1 MQFIEEIYIKKQRFI
16 GRSSEKPKY
25 IKEEKHMYEFSK
37 KQKIII
43 ILIGIILI
51 IAFLYYTYAKDENML
66 LSEELEVTNTTENT
80 EENENT
86 TQEEQEMIVVHVS
99 GAVNKE
105 GIVELEE
112 NSRISDAIDK
122 AEGLKENA
130 DTKNINLAF
139 KLEDGMKIYI
149 PTIEET
155 AKELEE
161 ENTNDKTQN
170 YITSSGGVVQGENS
184 TSTSSGKQK
193 TGKININTATQTEL
207 ETLPGIGP
215 STSLKIVN
223 YREENGDFKSIEQ
236 IKEVSGIGD
245 AKYENIK
252 DLICVK

>member
-1 MQFIEEIYIKKQRFI
+1 M
-16 GRSSEKPKY
+16 
-25 IKEEKHMYEFSK
+25 MYEFHK

-43 ILIGIILI
+43 AIIGSMII
-51 IAFLYYTYAKDENML
+51 IAFLYYIYTKEEETVISTEEIVEGNM
-66 LSEELEVTNTTENT
+66 VENT
-80 EENENT
+80 VGNLEENEET
-86 TQEEQEMIVVHVS
+86 TKEGTEKIIVHVS

-149 PTIEET
+149 PTIEESR
-155 AKELEE
+155 E
-161 ENTNDKTQN
+161 QN
-170 YITSSGGVVQGENS
+170 KQNGQSQNQTLMDETSKYVTSSSGVVQEEQTNGQSE
-184 TSTSSGKQK
+184 QK
-193 TGKININTATQTEL
+193 KNEKININTATQTEL

-215 STSLKIVN
+215 SISLKIIN
-223 YREENGDFKSIEQ
+223 YREENGKFKSIEE

>member
-1 MQFIEEIYIKKQRFI
+1 M
-16 GRSSEKPKY
+16 
-25 IKEEKHMYEFSK
+25 MYEFHK

-43 ILIGIILI
+43 AMIGSMLI
-51 IAFLYYTYAKDENML
+51 IAVLYYIYTK
-66 LSEELEVTNTTENT
+66 
-80 EENENT
+80 EENENVISTEDNVIENVVADAEESEET
-86 TQEEQEMIVVHVS
+86 TKEEINKIIVHVS

-112 NSRISDAIDK
+112 NSRIADAISQ

-149 PTIEET
+149 PTIEESQKVNEQNQ
-155 AKELEE
+155 KENVIDE
-161 ENTNDKTQN
+161 TSK
-170 YITSSGGVVQGENS
+170 YVTSSGGVIQEQQTNENVDAKKS
-184 TSTSSGKQK
+184 E
-193 TGKININTATQTEL
+193 KININTATQTEL

-223 YREENGDFKSIEQ
+223 YREENGNFKSIEE

>member
-1 MQFIEEIYIKKQRFI
+1 M
-16 GRSSEKPKY
+16 
-25 IKEEKHMYEFSK
+25 MYEFNK

-43 ILIGIILI
+43 AIIGLMII
-51 IAFLYYTYAKDENML
+51 IAFLYYIYTKEDDSIISTEEIVEENM
-66 LSEELEVTNTTENT
+66 VENT
-80 EENENT
+80 IGNLEENEET
-86 TQEEQEMIVVHVS
+86 TKEDTDKIIVHVS

-149 PTIEET
+149 PTIGESREQNEQNGQSQNET
-155 AKELEE
+155 LMDETSK
-161 ENTNDKTQN
+161 
-170 YITSSGGVVQGENS
+170 YVTSSSGVVQEEQTNGQSE
-184 TSTSSGKQK
+184 QK
-193 TGKININTATQTEL
+193 KNEKININTATQTQL

-223 YREENGDFKSIEQ
+223 YREENGKFKNIED

-245 AKYENIK
+245 VKYENIK
-252 DLICVK
+252 DLICVE

>member
-1 MQFIEEIYIKKQRFI
+1 M
-16 GRSSEKPKY
+16 
-25 IKEEKHMYEFSK
+25 MYEFHK

-43 ILIGIILI
+43 AIIGSMII
-51 IAFLYYTYAKDENML
+51 IAFLYYIYTKENITVI
-66 LSEELEVTNTTENT
+66 SNEESLEENT
-80 EENENT
+80 VENVEEET
-86 TQEEQEMIVVHVS
+86 KTEEDNKIIVHIS

-112 NSRISDAIDK
+112 NSRISDAIYQ
-122 AEGLKENA
+122 AEGLAENA

-149 PTIEET
+149 PAIGESIEEN
-155 AKELEE
+155 EQS
-161 ENTNDKTQN
+161 QN
-170 YITSSGGVVQGENS
+170 ESTIDETSKYITSSSGGIQEQQINKNS
-184 TSTSSGKQK
+184 DQEKNE
-193 TGKININTATQTEL
+193 KININTATQTEL

-223 YREENGDFKSIEQ
+223 YRQEHGKFQSIED

-252 DLICVK
+252 NLICVE

>member
-1 MQFIEEIYIKKQRFI
+1 
-16 GRSSEKPKY
+16 
-25 IKEEKHMYEFSK
+25 MYEFNK
-37 KQKIII
+37 KQKV
-43 ILIGIILI
+43 I
-51 IAFLYYTYAKDENML
+51 IAIIYTKEDNMVISAEENML
-66 LSEELEVTNTTENT
+66 GNIVGNL
-80 EENENT
+80 EENEET
-86 TQEEQEMIVVHVS
+86 TKKATNKIIVHVS

-112 NSRISDAIDK
+112 NSRISDAINK

-149 PTIEET
+149 PTEEET
-155 AKELEE
+155 IEKNEQNQN
-161 ENTNDKTQN
+161 ENIIDQTSK
-170 YITSSGGVVQGENS
+170 YVTSSSGVVQEEQTNE
-184 TSTSSGKQK
+184 KNEQNK
-193 TGKININTATQTEL
+193 NEKININTATQTEL

-223 YREENGDFKSIEQ
+223 YREENGKFKSIEE

-252 DLICVK
+252 ELICVE

>member
-1 MQFIEEIYIKKQRFI
+1 
-16 GRSSEKPKY
+16 
-25 IKEEKHMYEFSK
+25 MYEFNK
-37 KQKIII
+37 KQKVIIAI
-43 ILIGIILI
+43 IGSMII
-51 IAFLYYTYAKDENML
+51 IAFLYYIYTKEDNMVISDEESLEENML
-66 LSEELEVTNTTENT
+66 GNIVGNL
-80 EENENT
+80 EENEET
-86 TQEEQEMIVVHVS
+86 TKKAIDKIIVHVS

-112 NSRISDAIDK
+112 NSRISDAINK

-149 PTIEET
+149 PTEEET
-155 AKELEE
+155 IEKNEQNQN
-161 ENTNDKTQN
+161 ENIIDQTSK
-170 YITSSGGVVQGENS
+170 YVTSSSGVVQEEQTNGQSE
-184 TSTSSGKQK
+184 QK
-193 TGKININTATQTEL
+193 KNEKININTATQTEL

-223 YREENGDFKSIEQ
+223 YREENGKFKSIEE

-252 DLICVK
+252 ELICVE

>member
-1 MQFIEEIYIKKQRFI
+1 MRRKEGYILSIYQMIM
-16 GRSSEKPKY
+16 
-25 IKEEKHMYEFSK
+25 MYEFNK

-43 ILIGIILI
+43 AIIGSMII
-51 IAFLYYTYAKDENML
+51 IAFLYYIYTKEDESVISTEEIVEENMI
-66 LSEELEVTNTTENT
+66 ENT
-80 EENENT
+80 AENLEENEET
-86 TQEEQEMIVVHVS
+86 TKEGTEKIIVHVS

-149 PTIEET
+149 PTIGESREQNEQNGQSQNQTLMDET
-155 AKELEE
+155 SK
-161 ENTNDKTQN
+161 
-170 YITSSGGVVQGENS
+170 YVTSSSGVVQEEQTN
-184 TSTSSGKQK
+184 GKSEQK
-193 TGKININTATQTEL
+193 KNEKININTATQTQL

-223 YREENGDFKSIEQ
+223 YREENGKFKNIEE

-245 AKYENIK
+245 VKYENIK
-252 DLICVK
+252 DLICVE

>member
-1 MQFIEEIYIKKQRFI
+1 
-16 GRSSEKPKY
+16 
-25 IKEEKHMYEFSK
+25 MYEFNK
-37 KQKIII
+37 KQKIIMVV
-43 ILIGIILI
+43 IGSMII
-51 IAFLYYTYAKDENML
+51 IAFLYYIYTKEDD
-66 LSEELEVTNTTENT
+66 SIIST
-80 EENENT
+80 EENVIENIVGDSEENEENT
-86 TQEEQEMIVVHVS
+86 KEEIGKIIVHVS

-112 NSRISDAIDK
+112 NSRISDAINK

-149 PTIEET
+149 PTIGEKT
-155 AKELEE
+155 E
-161 ENTNDKTQN
+161 ENEQSQN
-170 YITSSGGVVQGENS
+170 KNRIDETSKYVTSSSGVVQEEQTNEQS
-184 TSTSSGKQK
+184 EEKK
-193 TGKININTATQTEL
+193 NEKININTATQTEL

-223 YREENGDFKSIEQ
+223 YREEKGKFKTIED

>member
-1 MQFIEEIYIKKQRFI
+1 MFM
-16 GRSSEKPKY
+16 
-25 IKEEKHMYEFSK
+25 MYEFNK

-43 ILIGIILI
+43 AIIGAMII
-51 IAFLYYTYAKDENML
+51 IAFLYYIYTKEEDMFISTEETIEENML
-66 LSEELEVTNTTENT
+66 GNTVGNL
-80 EENENT
+80 EENEETIREGTNK
-86 TQEEQEMIVVHVS
+86 IIVHVS

-112 NSRISDAIDK
+112 NSRISDAINK

-155 AKELEE
+155 RE
-161 ENTNDKTQN
+161 QN
-170 YITSSGGVVQGENS
+170 EQNGQNGQNEQSQNQSLVDETSKYVTSSSGVVQEEQTNEKS
-184 TSTSSGKQK
+184 EQK
-193 TGKININTATQTEL
+193 KNEKININTATQTEL

-223 YREENGDFKSIEQ
+223 YREENGKFKTIED

>member
-1 MQFIEEIYIKKQRFI
+1 MRRKEGYILSIYQMIM
-16 GRSSEKPKY
+16 
-25 IKEEKHMYEFSK
+25 MYEFNK

-43 ILIGIILI
+43 AIIGSMII
-51 IAFLYYTYAKDENML
+51 IAFLYYIYTKEDESVISTEEIVEENMI
-66 LSEELEVTNTTENT
+66 ENT
-80 EENENT
+80 AENLEENEET
-86 TQEEQEMIVVHVS
+86 TKEDTDKIIVHVS

-105 GIVELEE
+105 GIVKLEE

-149 PTIEET
+149 PTIGESREQNEQNGQSQNQTLMDET
-155 AKELEE
+155 SK
-161 ENTNDKTQN
+161 
-170 YITSSGGVVQGENS
+170 YVTSSSGVVQEEQTN
-184 TSTSSGKQK
+184 GKSEQK
-193 TGKININTATQTEL
+193 KNEKININTATQTQL

-223 YREENGDFKSIEQ
+223 YREENGKFKNIED

-245 AKYENIK
+245 VKYENIK
-252 DLICVK
+252 DLICVE

>member
-1 MQFIEEIYIKKQRFI
+1 MISTEEIVER
-16 GRSSEKPKY
+16 
-25 IKEEKHMYEFSK
+25 
-37 KQKIII
+37 
-43 ILIGIILI
+43 
-51 IAFLYYTYAKDENML
+51 NM
-66 LSEELEVTNTTENT
+66 VENT
-80 EENENT
+80 VGNLEENEET
-86 TQEEQEMIVVHVS
+86 TKEGTEKIIVHVS

-149 PTIEET
+149 PTIEESR
-155 AKELEE
+155 E
-161 ENTNDKTQN
+161 QN
-170 YITSSGGVVQGENS
+170 EQNGQSQNQTLMDETSKYVTSSSGVVQEEQTNGQSE
-184 TSTSSGKQK
+184 QK
-193 TGKININTATQTEL
+193 KNEKININTATQTEL

-215 STSLKIVN
+215 STSLKIIN
-223 YREENGDFKSIEQ
+223 YREENGKFKSIEE

>member
-1 MQFIEEIYIKKQRFI
+1 M
-16 GRSSEKPKY
+16 
-25 IKEEKHMYEFSK
+25 MYEFNK
-37 KQKIII
+37 KQKVIIAI
-43 ILIGIILI
+43 IGSMII
-51 IAFLYYTYAKDENML
+51 IAFLYYIYTKEDDSIISTEEIVEENM
-66 LSEELEVTNTTENT
+66 VENT
-80 EENENT
+80 IGNLEENEET
-86 TQEEQEMIVVHVS
+86 TKEDTDKIIVHVS

-149 PTIEET
+149 PTIGESREQNKQNGQSQNQTLMDET
-155 AKELEE
+155 SK
-161 ENTNDKTQN
+161 
-170 YITSSGGVVQGENS
+170 YVTSSSGVVQEEQTNGQSE
-184 TSTSSGKQK
+184 QK
-193 TGKININTATQTEL
+193 KNEKININTATQTQL

-223 YREENGDFKSIEQ
+223 YREENGKFKNIED

-252 DLICVK
+252 DLICVE

>member
-1 MQFIEEIYIKKQRFI
+1 M
-16 GRSSEKPKY
+16 
-25 IKEEKHMYEFSK
+25 MYEFNK
-37 KQKIII
+37 KQKIIMVV
-43 ILIGIILI
+43 IGSMII
-51 IAFLYYTYAKDENML
+51 IAFLYYIYTKEDD
-66 LSEELEVTNTTENT
+66 SIIST
-80 EENENT
+80 EENVIDNVVGDSEENEENT
-86 TQEEQEMIVVHVS
+86 KEEIGKIIVHVS

-112 NSRISDAIDK
+112 NSRISDAINK

-149 PTIEET
+149 PTIGEKT
-155 AKELEE
+155 E
-161 ENTNDKTQN
+161 ENEQSQN
-170 YITSSGGVVQGENS
+170 KNRIDETSKYVTSSSGVVQEEQTNEQS
-184 TSTSSGKQK
+184 EEKK
-193 TGKININTATQTEL
+193 NEKININTATQTEL

-223 YREENGDFKSIEQ
+223 YREEKGKFKTIED

>member
-1 MQFIEEIYIKKQRFI
+1 M
-16 GRSSEKPKY
+16 
-25 IKEEKHMYEFSK
+25 MYEFNK
-37 KQKIII
+37 KQKIIVVI
-43 ILIGIILI
+43 IGSMII
-51 IAFLYYTYAKDENML
+51 IAFLYYIYTK
-66 LSEELEVTNTTENT
+66 EEDNIIYT
-80 EENENT
+80 EENVTENIAEDLEESEENT
-86 TQEEQEMIVVHVS
+86 KEEINKIIVHVS

-112 NSRISDAIDK
+112 NSRISDAINK

-149 PTIEET
+149 PTIGENIEGNEGNEQNQNANMIDET
-155 AKELEE
+155 SK
-161 ENTNDKTQN
+161 
-170 YITSSGGVVQGENS
+170 YVTSSSGVVQEEQTN
-184 TSTSSGKQK
+184 KQSEEK
-193 TGKININTATQTEL
+193 QNEKININTATQTEL

-223 YREENGDFKSIEQ
+223 YREENGKFKAIED

>member
-1 MQFIEEIYIKKQRFI
+1 M
-16 GRSSEKPKY
+16 
-25 IKEEKHMYEFSK
+25 MYEFNK

-43 ILIGIILI
+43 AIIGLMII
-51 IAFLYYTYAKDENML
+51 IAFLYYIYTKEDDSIISTEEIVEENM
-66 LSEELEVTNTTENT
+66 VENT
-80 EENENT
+80 IGNLEENEET
-86 TQEEQEMIVVHVS
+86 TKEDTDKIIVHVS

-149 PTIEET
+149 PTIGESREQNEQNGQSQNQTLMDET
-155 AKELEE
+155 SK
-161 ENTNDKTQN
+161 
-170 YITSSGGVVQGENS
+170 YVTSSSGVVQEEQTN
-184 TSTSSGKQK
+184 GKSEQK
-193 TGKININTATQTEL
+193 KNEKININTATQTQL

-223 YREENGDFKSIEQ
+223 YREENGKFKNIED

-252 DLICVK
+252 DLICVE

>member
-1 MQFIEEIYIKKQRFI
+1 MF
-16 GRSSEKPKY
+16 
-25 IKEEKHMYEFSK
+25 EFNK

-51 IAFLYYTYAKDENML
+51 IDFLYYTYAKDENII
-66 LSEELEVTNTTENT
+66 LSEELEVTNTPENT
-80 EENENT
+80 EENGNT

-130 DTKNINLAF
+130 NTKNINLAF
-139 KLEDGMKIYI
+139 RLEDGMKIYI
-149 PTIEET
+149 PTIKET
-155 AKELEE
+155 AEE
-161 ENTNDKTQN
+161 MAQENTNDKTQN
-170 YITSSGGVVQGENS
+170 YVTSSGGVVQEESS
-184 TSTSSGKQK
+184 TSTSSEEQK

-215 STSLKIVN
+215 ATSLKIVN
-223 YREENGDFKSIEQ
+223 YRKENGNFQSIEQ
-236 IKEVSGIGD
+236 IKEVSGIGN

>member
-1 MQFIEEIYIKKQRFI
+1 M
-16 GRSSEKPKY
+16 
-25 IKEEKHMYEFSK
+25 MYEFNK

-43 ILIGIILI
+43 AIIGLMII
-51 IAFLYYTYAKDENML
+51 IAFLYYIYTKEDDSIISTEEIVEENM
-66 LSEELEVTNTTENT
+66 VENT
-80 EENENT
+80 IGNLEENEET
-86 TQEEQEMIVVHVS
+86 TKEDTDKIIVHVS

-149 PTIEET
+149 PTIGESREQNEQNGQSQNET
-155 AKELEE
+155 LMDETSK
-161 ENTNDKTQN
+161 
-170 YITSSGGVVQGENS
+170 YVTSSSGVVQEEQTNGQSE
-184 TSTSSGKQK
+184 QK
-193 TGKININTATQTEL
+193 KNEKININTATQTEL

-223 YREENGDFKSIEQ
+223 YREENGKFKSIEE

-252 DLICVK
+252 ELICVE

>member
-1 MQFIEEIYIKKQRFI
+1 MI
-16 GRSSEKPKY
+16 
-25 IKEEKHMYEFSK
+25 YEFNK

-43 ILIGIILI
+43 VIIGLMII
-51 IAFLYYTYAKDENML
+51 IAFLYYIYTKEDNVVI
-66 LSEELEVTNTTENT
+66 ST
-80 EENENT
+80 EENIKENIVENT
-86 TQEEQEMIVVHVS
+86 VGNLEENEETTKENTDKIIVHVS

-112 NSRISDAIDK
+112 NSRISDAINK

-149 PTIEET
+149 PIIGENMEQNEQNQSENMMDET
-155 AKELEE
+155 SK
-161 ENTNDKTQN
+161 
-170 YITSSGGVVQGENS
+170 YITSSSGVIQDEQMN
-184 TSTSSGKQK
+184 KQSEQK
-193 TGKININTATQTEL
+193 KSEKININTATQTEL

-223 YREENGDFKSIEQ
+223 YREENGKFKSIEE
-236 IKEVSGIGD
+236 IKEVSGIGE

-252 DLICVK
+252 DLICAE

>member
-1 MQFIEEIYIKKQRFI
+1 M
-16 GRSSEKPKY
+16 
-25 IKEEKHMYEFSK
+25 MYEFNK

-43 ILIGIILI
+43 AIIGLMII
-51 IAFLYYTYAKDENML
+51 IAFLYYIYTKEDDSIISTEEIVEENM
-66 LSEELEVTNTTENT
+66 VENT
-80 EENENT
+80 IGNLEENEET
-86 TQEEQEMIVVHVS
+86 TKEDTDKIIVHVS

-139 KLEDGMKIYI
+139 KLEDEMKIYI
-149 PTIEET
+149 PTIGESREQNKQNGQSQNQTLMDET
-155 AKELEE
+155 SK
-161 ENTNDKTQN
+161 
-170 YITSSGGVVQGENS
+170 YVTSSSGVVQEEQTNGQSE
-184 TSTSSGKQK
+184 QK
-193 TGKININTATQTEL
+193 KNEKININTATQTQL

-223 YREENGDFKSIEQ
+223 YREENGKFKNIED

-252 DLICVK
+252 DLICVE

>member
-1 MQFIEEIYIKKQRFI
+1 MI
-16 GRSSEKPKY
+16 
-25 IKEEKHMYEFSK
+25 YEFNK

-43 ILIGIILI
+43 VIIGLMIS
-51 IAFLYYTYAKDENML
+51 IAFLYFIYTKEDSMVI
-66 LSEELEVTNTTENT
+66 ST
-80 EENENT
+80 EENIEDNIEKNIADLEEDEKT
-86 TQEEQEMIVVHVS
+86 TTETADEIIVHIS

-105 GIVELEE
+105 GIVELEQ
-112 NSRISDAIDK
+112 NSRISDAINK

-155 AKELEE
+155 AKETAK
-161 ENTNDKTQN
+161 ENEQNENYHENDNLNQN
-170 YITSSGGVVQGENS
+170 MVDETSKYITSSSGVVSEEINEQ
-184 TSTSSGKQK
+184 SGQNQNQ
-193 TGKININTATQTEL
+193 KININTATQTEL

-215 STSLKIVN
+215 STSLKIIN
-223 YREENGDFKSIEQ
+223 YRKENGKFKTIEE

-245 AKYENIK
+245 AKYANIK